1 MIPVPR
7 RLRRRLLAI
16 AGVFLVV
23 SCCLGIEW
31 WWSRP
36 KGIPRQACER
46 LRAGMAFAA
55 GQQME
60 LSQLTSEWSE
70 TVDAGECT
78 QTYFQPQDF
87 YSDSQRARR
96 FALVVIPKGDW
107 IRRADV
113 SSQAAVQAL
122 PRGKRAYAAV
132 FETEAQIYPGET
144 IEVYATELVL
154 SGVLVLQ
161 SRREPQRNRLH
172 LVLALSPPEI
182 RLLEKAGQT
191 GKLSI
196 ALIHANDALASP
208 SGVKKPRLRRE
219 KRARIWHED

>member
-7 RLRRRLLAI
+7 RLRRRLLSI
-16 AGVFLVV
+16 AGVFIVV

-31 WWSRP
+31 WSSRP
-36 KGIPRQACER
+36 KGTPRQACER

-55 GQQME
+55 GQQIE

-70 TVDAGECT
+70 TADARQCT
-78 QTYFQPQDF
+78 QAYFQPQDF
-87 YSDSQRARR
+87 YSDSQRPRR
-96 FALVVIPKGDW
+96 FALVGIQRGDW

-132 FETEAQIYPGET
+132 FETEAQILPGDSV
-144 IEVYATELVL
+144 EVYSTELVL
-154 SGVLVLQ
+154 SGALVLQ

-172 LVLALSPPEI
+172 LVLALSPSEI
-182 RLLEKAGQT
+182 RLMEKAGQT

-208 SGVKKPRLRRE
+208 SGVKKSRVRRE
-219 KRARIWHED
+219 KSARIWHED